1 MDKDIII
8 GTTII
13 ILGLSFLT
21 YLVWWS
27 KRTIELI
34 ANKRL
39 ASAREITKELKDNLK

>member
-8 GTTII
+8 GVAII
-13 ILGLSFLT
+13 ILGLSFLI

-34 ANKRL
+34 AKKRL
-39 ASAREITKELKDNLK
+39 ASAREITKELTENT